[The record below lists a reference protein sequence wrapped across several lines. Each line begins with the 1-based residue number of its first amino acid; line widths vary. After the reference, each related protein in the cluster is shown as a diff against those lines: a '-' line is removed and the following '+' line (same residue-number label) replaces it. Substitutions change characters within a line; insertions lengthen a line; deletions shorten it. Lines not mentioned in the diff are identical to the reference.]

1 MASTLLLDLNTL
13 IDARPPI
20 AVDGTIFHLKSP
32 EELSL
37 AESQQF
43 TIWGKALDDLGK
55 ADDAAGFA
63 ALEKKVAEVARA
75 ILVDMPPEV
84 FDKLST
90 RQMMDVIEVFTGLL
104 LGRRLRL
111 AGAFAGQVTGQST
124 GAKLSPDSSAPM
136 AATPAGGSIVPQQP
150 S

>member
-1 MASTLLLDLNTL
+1 MLLDLNTL

-20 AVDGTIFHLKSP
+20 RVDGAIYHLKSS

-43 TIWGKALDDLGK
+43 TKWGKALEELGK
-55 ADDAAGFA
+55 AEDMAGLE
-63 ALEKKVAEVARA
+63 ALVVTVAQA
-75 ILVDMPPEV
+75 ILVDMPGEV
-84 FDKLST
+84 FAKLST

-111 AGAFAGQVTGQST
+111 AGALAGQVTGQST
-124 GAKLSPDSSAPM
+124 GGKSSPGSSAPL
-136 AATPAGGSIVPQQP
+136 AATPAGGSTPPQP
-150 S
+150 LS